1 MKVIDTHFHIWNVN
15 DASWVQNAPTRLRR
29 DFTFLEYL
37 AEFSECDF
45 LGGVYVEINADEPKA
60 ESAKMLSFKHQK
72 LLALCLATIGAKSF
86 REVLHTK
93 QSGYCLGSE
102 FKKTI
107 NLVNANDLLFEVC
120 INENELSNFNK
131 IIKEF
136 KTGIIFNHFA
146 NIKDFSGKDTLKQI
160 AKKENAYMKLSC
172 QDDFVLGKDYSKLL
186 DMAFNIFG
194 ESRICFGSNY
204 PVSELK
210 PNEWIRIIDSHFK
223 SDDLKEKIFYLNAKE
238 IYKIKEI

>member
-1 MKVIDTHFHIWNVN
+1 MKIIDTHFHIWDKN
-15 DASWVQNAPTRLRR
+15 DISWVQNAPTRLQR
-29 DFTFLEYL
+29 DFSFDEYL
-37 AEFSECDF
+37 DEFSKSDF
-45 LGGVYVEINADEPKA
+45 LGGVYVEINANNPSQ
-60 ESAKMLSFKHQK
+60 ESAKILSFKHKK
-72 LLALCLATIGAKSF
+72 LLALCLATIGGASF

-93 QSGYCLGSE
+93 PSGYCLGSE

-107 NLVNANDLLFEVC
+107 NLVNANDLMFEVC
-120 INENELSNFNK
+120 INEDELSNFSK
-131 IIKEF
+131 IAKEF
-136 KTGIIFNHFA
+136 KSGIIFNHFA
-146 NIKDFSGKDTLKQI
+146 NIKDFSGEDSLRQI
-160 AKKENAYMKLSC
+160 AKKENIYMKLSC
-172 QDDFVLGKDYSKLL
+172 QDDFILGKDYSKLL

-210 PNEWIRIIDSHFK
+210 PNEWIRIIENHFK